1 MSQISLSEFAD
12 KLNDMMPVIM
22 KEFARRQTNEL
33 YKGKITLPQF
43 LVLEFLET
51 DGEVKMK
58 DIAQFMHVSTA
69 AMTGIVDRLVREG
82 YVVRA
87 FDAVDRRIIKAQLT
101 VRGSSIVKKIN
112 GQRRDI
118 TIRIFEKISETDR
131 NEYLKIL
138 RQIRDILVKEGP
150 GLK

>member
-87 FDAVDRRIIKAQLT
+87 FDAVDRRIIKAKLT

-112 GQRRDI
+112 EQRRDM

>member
-22 KEFARRQTNEL
+22 KEFGRRQTNEL

-51 DGEVKMK
+51 GGESKMK

-87 FDAVDRRIIKAQLT
+87 FDAVDRRIIKAKLT

-112 GQRRDI
+112 GQRRDM

-150 GLK
+150 V